1 MKKLIAISLIS
12 FLASTVIIAQEYQKL
27 IEENKIWYVLD
38 VDECIY
44 PCHRTFI
51 NKFQQDTIIND
62 MKYHTSYETSDS
74 TLQSFRNINVYLRED
89 TASQKVFWWDS
100 FEGKDRLLYD
110 FSLNT
115 GDTIILDSNPIR
127 ASQIELIVDKVDT
140 IKFGSSNRKRI
151 KLINPDK
158 KNISEEEYW
167 IEGIGSTSGILNVG
181 LNLAMISPSYQL
193 SCVFQDNQHIFSIG
207 EPCYMSTV
215 GIEKNNQIS
224 GSLKISPNP
233 VINESVITFEEK
245 GKNED
250 YILRIFDGQ
259 GNICFQDSFKESLA
273 YKVGNKDFAPGI
285 YIATINNSKRILDMV
300 KFIISN

>member
-1 MKKLIAISLIS
+1 MKKIIAISIIS
-12 FLASTVIIAQEYQKL
+12 LLASNIIIAQEYQKL

-38 VDECIY
+38 VVECIH

-51 NKFQQDTIIND
+51 YKFQQDTIIND
-62 MKYHTSYETSDS
+62 MKYHTSYETTDS
-74 TLQSFRNINVYLRED
+74 TLQSFRNINIYLRED

-100 FEGKDRLLYD
+100 FDGKDRLLYD

-115 GDTIILDSNPIR
+115 GDTIILDLPII
-127 ASQIELIVDKVDT
+127 ATQIELIVGKVDT
-140 IKFGSSNRKRI
+140 IQIGSSNRKRI
-151 KLINPDK
+151 KLIKPDK

-167 IEGIGSTSGILNVG
+167 IEGIGSSSGILYVG
-181 LNLAMISPSYQL
+181 LNLALISPSYQL
-193 SCVFQDNQHIFSIG
+193 RCVFQDNQHIFSIG

-224 GSLKISPNP
+224 GSLKIFPNP

-250 YILRIFDGQ
+250 YILQVFDAQ
-259 GNICFQDSFKESLA
+259 GNICFQNSFKKSLD

-285 YIATINNSKRILDMV
+285 YIATINNNKRILDMI
-300 KFIISN
+300 KFIILN